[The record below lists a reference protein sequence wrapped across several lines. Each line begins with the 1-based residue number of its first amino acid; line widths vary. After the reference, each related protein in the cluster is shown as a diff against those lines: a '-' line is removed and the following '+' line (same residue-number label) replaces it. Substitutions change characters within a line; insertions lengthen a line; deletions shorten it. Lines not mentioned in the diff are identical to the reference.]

1 MADALALAASL
12 AHPQTQIVALTIAA
26 TMYAIRR
33 DAAMVRKLAGLAAEE
48 CRQQGVPTFG
58 AGAELMLAWADAMLG
73 PEPGARAR
81 IARALAALE
90 ERRFLVRRPFY
101 LGVQAEVCLQ
111 ADAFAEGLASTEAAL
126 ACIEAGGE
134 RWYEPELHR
143 LRGELL
149 LRASRDGSEEAG
161 VAFQRAID
169 VACVANARWFELR
182 AATSLARLRAER
194 GERNQAH
201 DLLAQV
207 LGWFTEGF
215 DTVNLRE
222 AKALLDAHA

>member
-1 MADALALAASL
+1 M
-12 AHPQTQIVALTIAA
+12 ALTLDV

-33 DAAMVRKLAGLAAEE
+33 DAAKVRELAGLAAAE

-58 AGAELMLAWADAMLG
+58 AGAELMLAWADATLG
-73 PEPGARAR
+73 PEPGAQAR

-101 LGVQAEVCLQ
+101 LGIQAEICLR
-111 ADAFAEGLASTEAAL
+111 ADALAEGLASIEAAL

-149 LRASRDGSEEAG
+149 LHGSRASREDPGA
-161 VAFQRAID
+161 AFQRAID
-169 VACVANARWFELR
+169 VARFANARWLELR
-182 AATSLARLRAER
+182 AATSLARLHAER

-201 DLLAQV
+201 NLLAPV
-207 LGWFTEGF
+207 LDWFTEGF
-215 DTVNLRE
+215 DTADLGE
-222 AKALLDAHA
+222 ARGLLDALA